1 MSVAAFR
8 LGRMVDPYT
17 NAPNDADYD
26 PLTDNSVVPPE
37 SSAEEVFAAAANA
50 IPAMGMPIMMDPY
63 VIAEEPEAPP
73 AAPYVAPVSQ
83 GAPSYS
89 TTGGMPAAPAYGGAP
104 NYGQYGANQPYGQ
117 PYGAQSPYGAP
128 GNAAYPYGG
137 YPAQPRTDS
146 MAIAALVSGIAGL
159 TFIPIIGSIL
169 GIVFGVIANGR
180 IRAQNL
186 GGRGM
191 ALAGIIMGA
200 VGIVLSIV
208 GIILIATVWRGVI
221 NDPSIQEWFRTGT
234 TTIVVP

>member
-1 MSVAAFR
+1 
-8 LGRMVDPYT
+8 
-17 NAPNDADYD
+17 
-26 PLTDNSVVPPE
+26 
-37 SSAEEVFAAAANA
+37 
-50 IPAMGMPIMMDPY
+50 
-63 VIAEEPEAPP
+63 PP
-73 AAPYVAPVSQ
+73 AAPYVAPVGQ

-89 TTGGMPAAPAYGGAP
+89 TSGGMPAAPAYGAAP
-104 NYGQYGANQPYGQ
+104 NYGQYGGQSPYGQ
-117 PYGAQSPYGAP
+117 PYGAP
-128 GNAAYPYGG
+128 GNAAYPFGG

-200 VGIVLSIV
+200 VGIVLGIV

-234 TTIVVP
+234 ATIVVP